1 MHYLVFLNFLTKNV
15 VYKKYISKMKV
26 KQLEGIEM
34 SSICTCCFAF
44 CYSFPSL
51 GQENKY
57 LHYKYNCT
65 KLVGHKGKTLTSCI
79 SKSLFTHMDT
89 SIWPPT
95 HCTCRSFYDIPF

>member
-1 MHYLVFLNFLTKNV
+1 
-15 VYKKYISKMKV
+15 MKV

-65 KLVGHKGKTLTSCI
+65 KFVGHKGKTLTSCI